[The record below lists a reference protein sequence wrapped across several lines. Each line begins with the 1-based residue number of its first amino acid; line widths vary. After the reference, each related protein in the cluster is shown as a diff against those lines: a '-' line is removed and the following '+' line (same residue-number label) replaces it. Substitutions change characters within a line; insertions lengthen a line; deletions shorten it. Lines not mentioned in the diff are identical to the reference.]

1 MKACILIYFFFSVG
15 AIAQLDSAT
24 ADVSKRLQ
32 LALPEDCSRLQVVLP
47 DDCALFV
54 PNIVSISCGSV
65 FDDYVF
71 QIYTDC
77 EMLSFELTV
86 YNRWGEI
93 MFETADI
100 NEGWYAGDHE
110 DGVYVYQVCGCTN
123 GGEVIEGWGYFCV
136 LK

>member
-1 MKACILIYFFFSVG
+1 MRLNFWIFFFLGG
-15 AIAQLDSAT
+15 AASAQPDSAT
-24 ADVSKRLQ
+24 VRISERLH
-32 LALPEDCSRLQVVLP
+32 LKLPEECATLKPVLP
-47 DDCALFV
+47 DNCVIFI
-54 PNIVSISCGSV
+54 PNIVSIRCGSV
-65 FDDYVF
+65 LEDYVF

-86 YNRWGEI
+86 YNRWAEI

-110 DGVYVYQVCGCTN
+110 DGIYVYQVCGCTN